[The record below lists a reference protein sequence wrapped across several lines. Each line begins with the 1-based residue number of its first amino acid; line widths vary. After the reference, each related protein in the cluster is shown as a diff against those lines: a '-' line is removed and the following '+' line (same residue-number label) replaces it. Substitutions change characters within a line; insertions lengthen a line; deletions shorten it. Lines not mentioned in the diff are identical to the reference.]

1 MAPPRTVL
9 ARNLTFVEGDRQMIV
24 PQGTVCEVY
33 NSHLHASPE
42 GEELL
47 KRAKAINA
55 RAGEFVQLVMIV
67 KGKPRLLLRA
77 DTCREQ
83 VAEPAPPSGGTAAS
97 PTPKPPTAKP
107 VEAKPKSASKQ
118 PTLF

>member
-9 ARNLTFVEGDRQMIV
+9 ARNLTFVEGDRHVIV
-24 PQGTVCEVY
+24 PRGTVCEVY

-83 VAEPAPPSGGTAAS
+83 FPEPAPVAS
-97 PTPKPPTAKP
+97 QPKPEPSQRAEEKPTR
-107 VEAKPKSASKQ
+107 KQ